1 MITNGIQIVNEIGVT
16 GENQISP
23 IYPYERVTDDGIN
36 RYTDNGDER
45 IID

>member
-16 GENQISP
+16 GENSISP
-23 IYPYERVTDDGIN
+23 IFPDERVTDDGIN

>member
-16 GENQISP
+16 GENSISP
-23 IYPYERVTDDGIN
+23 IYPNERVTDDGIN

>member
-16 GENQISP
+16 GENSISP

>member
-1 MITNGIQIVNEIGVT
+1 MITNGIQIVNEIGLT
-16 GENQISP
+16 GENSISP